1 MKNIYIILVLVG
13 LTTGSCKKSFTDL
26 TPKSSYSGANYYRT
40 TQQFGSAVTAAY
52 APLRDV
58 VVNDYL
64 MSEMR
69 SDNAIYQG
77 ILSNRGTAYTER
89 EALCN
94 FRDASTNSY
103 NASEWQYCYQ
113 VISRANI
120 VISRLPGA
128 SAVPADSATLYD
140 GQCKFLRAL
149 MYFKLVR
156 LYGGVPLFLK
166 EVKTPQDA
174 FLPRSTVDQVY
185 AQIVADAGD
194 AIKEL
199 PAPAAFPQTGAAT
212 KGAATVLL
220 ADVDV
225 YLKKYADAVA
235 LLNSL
240 SAMGYGLN
248 ANYADAF
255 SPANK
260 NGKESLFEVQFLGG
274 TATGSTPDPLLYH
287 FIPRSNSTALV
298 TTLAI
303 TNTSTG
309 GWNTPTKDLISSYES
324 GDKRLDA
331 SIGIVEGTYNASD
344 YFTYS
349 AVKSV
354 VGYGTP
360 PSGKVAVPYTKK
372 YEHTA
377 AAVSGSSDDVPV
389 YRYSEALLLLAEALN
404 EQGQSP
410 LTPLNAVRAR
420 AGLTAITATDQ
431 ATLRTAIL
439 HERRVEL
446 AFEDKRWHDL
456 VRSGTAVAV
465 MNAFGADVKAQFS
478 YIPTDSYNVNDN
490 KLLFP
495 LPQAEVGLNTLLTQN
510 PGYQ

>member
-1 MKNIYIILVLVG
+1 MKNIYILIALLG
-13 LTTGSCKKSFTDL
+13 LTVSSCKKSFTDL
-26 TPKSSYSGANYYRT
+26 APKSSYSDANYFRT
-40 TQQFGSAVTAAY
+40 TQQFSAAVTAAY

-69 SDNAIYQG
+69 SDNAIYQS
-77 ILSNRGTAYTER
+77 ILSNRGTAYTDR

-103 NASEWQYCYQ
+103 TASEWQYCYQ

-120 VISRLPGA
+120 VISRLTAATGI
-128 SAVPADSATLYD
+128 PADSAVIYD

-156 LYGGVPLFLK
+156 LFGGVPLFLH
-166 EVKTPQDA
+166 EVKSPQDA
-174 FLPRSTVDQVY
+174 FLPRTPIEQVY

-194 AIKEL
+194 AVKEL
-199 PAPAAFPQTGAAT
+199 PAPAGFPQTGAAT
-212 KGAATVLL
+212 KGAATILL

-225 YLKKYADAVA
+225 YLKKYADAA
-235 LLNSL
+235 SLLNSL
-240 SAMGYGLN
+240 PAMGYALN

-255 SPANK
+255 LPANK

-274 TATGSTPDPLLYH
+274 TATGSTPNPLLFH
-287 FIPRSNSTALV
+287 FLPRSTNTSLV
-298 TTLAI
+298 TSLAI
-303 TNTSTG
+303 NNTSTG
-309 GWNTPTKDLISSYES
+309 GWNTPTQDLIGTYEA

-331 SIGIVEGTYNASD
+331 SIGMVEGTYNASD
-344 YFTYS
+344 YFTFS

-354 VGYGTP
+354 VGYAGP
-360 PSGKVAVPYTKK
+360 PAGKVAVPYVKK
-372 YEHTA
+372 YEHTP
-377 AAVSGSSDDVPV
+377 AAVTGSSDDFPI

-410 LTPLNAVRAR
+410 LVPLNTVRER
-420 AGLTAITATDQ
+420 AGLPDITETDQ
-431 ATLRTAIL
+431 TALRAIIL
-439 HERRVEL
+439 KERRIEL

-465 MNAFGADVKAQFS
+465 MNAFGANLQTQITYIPAGS
-478 YIPTDSYNVNDN
+478 YIVNDN

-495 LPQAEVGLNTLLTQN
+495 LPQAEVGLNTQLTQN
-510 PGYQ
+510 PGY